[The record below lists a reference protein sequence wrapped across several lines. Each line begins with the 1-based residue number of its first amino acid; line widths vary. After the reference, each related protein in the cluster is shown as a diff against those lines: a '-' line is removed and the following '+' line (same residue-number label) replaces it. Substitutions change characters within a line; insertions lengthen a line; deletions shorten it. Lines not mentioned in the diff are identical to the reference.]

1 MKIRTLRHREVQ
13 KLARGH
19 TASKLAGPELEPRE
33 LIDHLSIRVNANIP
47 QLNQIIT
54 AIRRL
59 KE

>member
-1 MKIRTLRHREVQ
+1 MVQ
-13 KLARGH
+13 QLARGH

-33 LIDHLSIRVNANIP
+33 LIDHLSIRVNANTP